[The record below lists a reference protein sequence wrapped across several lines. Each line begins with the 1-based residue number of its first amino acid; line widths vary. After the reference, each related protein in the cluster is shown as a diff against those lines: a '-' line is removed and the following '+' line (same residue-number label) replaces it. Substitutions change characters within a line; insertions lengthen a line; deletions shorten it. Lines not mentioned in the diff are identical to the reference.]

1 MLRYITGVCPQTIC
15 EKFVKPDH
23 KFVEKSHGNL
33 ILALPTFPVLSK
45 TFLSIRQISK
55 YVLKNVTYFEICRI
69 ERNVCI
75 SSSAFQRIHHSEVV
89 SLLESSFDSAKKKAN
104 EPSKVSVAVGEYRHG
119 K

>member
-1 MLRYITGVCPQTIC
+1 MDRYLHSNYMLRYITGVCPQTIC

-23 KFVEKSHGNL
+23 KFVEKAHGNL
-33 ILALPTFPVLSK
+33 ILALPTFLVFSK
-45 TFLSIRQISK
+45 NI
-55 YVLKNVTYFEICRI
+55 TYFEIGRI

-89 SLLESSFDSAKKKAN
+89 SVLEISFDSAEKKAN